1 MRIDINC
8 DMAES
13 FGAYSIGQDE
23 AIMGNIT
30 SANIACGFH
39 GGDPSV
45 IRRTVRLAVAANVAV
60 GAHPGLPDLV
70 GFGRRDMN
78 VTPEEIEN
86 LVLYQ
91 VAAVAGIAAVEGVR
105 LQHVKPHGAL
115 YHMAV
120 RDPEIARA
128 IARAVAKFDSSLI
141 LLGFGGSSL
150 ITEGE
155 AAGLRV
161 AVEAF
166 ADRGYGPDGKL
177 VPREK
182 AGALIHDADEVVN
195 RVLQIVREGSVRA
208 TDGSTILQP
217 AETICVHS
225 DTTGSAELTARL
237 RRGLEVAG
245 VDVVPMGST
254 G

>member
-39 GGDPSV
+39 GGDPVV
-45 IRRTVRLAVAANVAV
+45 IRRTVRLAVEANVAV

-78 VTPEEIEN
+78 VTPEEVEN

-120 RDPEIARA
+120 RDPELARA
-128 IARAVAKFDSSLI
+128 IARAVAEFDSSLI

-150 ITEGE
+150 ITEGT

-166 ADRGYGPDGKL
+166 ADRAYGPDGKL

-182 AGALIHDADEVVN
+182 TGALIHDADEVVN
-195 RVLQIVREGSVRA
+195 RVLQMVREGSVRA